1 MTTTSPLPPP
11 HPLRAHPIAGA
22 ASVLL
27 SGFLG
32 ITWLWISVS
41 MVASGLGALAAAGAG
56 VLVLIPWILAMRV
69 AAAFERRRAQAVHG
83 LAVVVPARRRS
94 RRTGLAGWLHEL
106 WLDVISWP
114 FWRSALHHHAVM
126 TVGLLV
132 ASCFWM
138 ALLTA
143 CTFLL
148 SIVTDAVAAP
158 PHLSELAIIGISA
171 GLLVLALAVLAIG
184 VLAERGLARLMLAD
198 ADVTLREEVEELA
211 QQRQGAVD
219 AAAAERLRIERDLH
233 DGVQPRLVALAMT
246 LGMARSRITT
256 EPERAEQL
264 VAEAHEESKAIM
276 TEVRQLARGIH
287 PAVLTDRGLDAA
299 LSALAAR
306 AAVPVA
312 LDVQLPVRPSRESE
326 AVAYFAVSEALT
338 NIAKHAD
345 ASHARV
351 DLRGDGERLRLVIED
366 DGRGGAAVHRDGVST
381 GLAGLTDRVRATGG
395 HLVIASEP
403 GHGTRLTADI
413 LLDASRKDTAR

>member
-1 MTTTSPLPPP
+1 MTTSPPPP
-11 HPLRAHPIAGA
+11 PPPLRAHPIAGA

-106 WLDVISWP
+106 WLDAISWP

-148 SIVTDAVAAP
+148 SLVTDAVAVP
-158 PHLSELAIIGISA
+158 PHLSELAIVGIAA

-312 LDVQLPVRPSRESE
+312 LDVQLPVRPSHESE
-326 AVAYFAVSEALT
+326 AVAYFVVSEALT

-395 HLVIASEP
+395 HLVIASEL

-413 LLDASRKDTAR
+413 PLDASRKDTAR